1 MKFKRFLSAV
11 LAAIL
16 TAASIISTSVTS
28 AAEDYYPYKKC
39 NYKFK
44 LTSYFDTQGYF
55 IVDLYGLTKSE
66 LTELTED
73 NGYTFLAFDTG
84 NKRHLYVETGNKPAS
99 PYISCGD
106 LNEFDFGGYTDL
118 TVSILNGNAL
128 DKSCGFR
135 WKLRPTEGE
144 TRQLV
149 SEFTTE
155 TNTFR
160 VLISK
165 RDSSG
170 IAVFDSNTLYCDVTP
185 KWGYNPYGD
194 TSNKPGIFF
203 RSDFIPG
210 YTSAVFAIPKATYD
224 LYKKTFG
231 SSSETQLLLEAYIE
245 DYEIAFMFEGDPES
259 FYYYTGS
266 DDTEIDYDDY
276 FVKSFWTPSNDIF
289 FILAYPDNF
298 ELSTLIK
305 SSNGFSWQY
314 HMTDGGELID
324 GDESMHFKITGIGKD
339 ETNSN
344 IPTAPASLKASA
356 KSPTSISLSWKST
369 NADSYNI
376 YRSTSKDGTYKKIGT
391 SEKAAYTDKT
401 VTKGKTYYYKVTA
414 VDISGESE
422 FSDISSARAVAPA
435 PSTVKASKA
444 KSGAAK
450 ITWSKSTGASGYE
463 IYMSTS
469 ADGGFKKI
477 KSSGAGS
484 ARSFTK
490 SGLKSGKTYYFKI
503 RTYSKINGKKAYSG
517 FSKTVKVTV

>member
-1 MKFKRFLSAV
+1 MKFKRILSAV

-16 TAASIISTSVTS
+16 TAASIISTSVT
-28 AAEDYYPYKKC
+28 AAAAAAYSPYTSCDYD
-39 NYKFK
+39 FK

-55 IVDLYGLTKSE
+55 IVDLYGLTNNEMDE
-66 LTELTED
+66 LTEKGNGYCIQAYD
-73 NGYTFLAFDTG
+73 NGYNRELQIQTG
-84 NKRHLYVETGNKPAS
+84 NNPAS
-99 PYISCGD
+99 PFIKCGD
-106 LNEFDFGGYTDL
+106 LYEFEFGGYTDL
-118 TVSILNGNAL
+118 TASILNGNAL

-144 TRQLV
+144 TRQLI
-149 SEFTTE
+149 SGFTADTD
-155 TNTFR
+155 TFSI
-160 VLISK
+160 LISK
-165 RDSSG
+165 RNSSG
-170 IAVFDSNTLYCDVTP
+170 VYVVDQDSMYCEVTP
-185 KWGYNPYGD
+185 KWGYNPYSD
-194 TSNKPGIFF
+194 KAESPSIFF

-259 FYYYTGS
+259 FNYYTGT
-266 DDTEIDYDDY
+266 DDKKIDDY
-276 FVKSFWTPSNDIF
+276 FVKSFWTPSNDIL
-289 FILAYPDNF
+289 FIYAYPDNF
-298 ELSTLIK
+298 ELSALIK
-305 SSNGFSWQY
+305 DRYSFSMQY
-314 HMTDGGELID
+314 YMTDGGELID
-324 GDESMHFKITGIGKD
+324 GDFSIHFISGLSKICKY
-339 ETNSN
+339 NA
-344 IPTAPASLKASA
+344 PTAPSSLKAAA

-376 YRSTSKDGTYKKIGT
+376 YRSASKDGTYKKIGT

-414 VDISGESE
+414 VDIGGESE

-450 ITWSKSTGASGYE
+450 ITWSKSAGASGYE

-503 RTYSKINGKKAYSG
+503 RTYSKVNGKKAYSG